1 MELIMKKIIILAAM
15 VLSGCDADGNL
26 GSEGSGF
33 WHDRTTIAEKVK
45 YFKPTCIAYGFKE
58 GSAELNQCVADE
70 IRASKAAADAKM
82 AASLARASASSSTSY
97 SKSSL
102 ICRNYGTY
110 TRCS

>member
-1 MELIMKKIIILAAM
+1 MKKIIILAAM

-33 WHDRTTIAEKVK
+33 WHSRTTTAEKVQ

-70 IRASKAAADAKM
+70 IRASKAAADAKS
-82 AASLARASASSSTSY
+82 AASLANSRASTSTSY
-97 SKSSL
+97 SRRTV
-102 ICRNYGTY
+102 ICNKVGTY
-110 TRCS
+110 SYCR